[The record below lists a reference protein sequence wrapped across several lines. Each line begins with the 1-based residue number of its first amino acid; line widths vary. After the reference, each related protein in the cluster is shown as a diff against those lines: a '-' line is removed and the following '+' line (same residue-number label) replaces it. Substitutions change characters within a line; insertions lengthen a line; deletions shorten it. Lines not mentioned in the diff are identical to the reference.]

1 MKLHYSNDG
10 ATNSRY
16 RKIRSVINALKLEVT
31 DVPHDSNADLSKL
44 TVFNT
49 LPLLETNEG
58 TFFSSNTII
67 RYLAALSGNNLY
79 GGDNL
84 YQRALI
90 SQWLDITTCDFEAA
104 VAGVA
109 IARDGREVD
118 SVKLLADIHKFL
130 AFVESHL
137 NGKKFLVG
145 DSASLADYSL
155 ATSIAVVLTTLGEE
169 ERKAYPNVTAW
180 YLSLVATDAIIG
192 SADLPKEAHKAFRA
206 KQPKQ
211 EKKAEKK

>member
-1 MKLHYSNDG
+1 MLKACEKIYSHHYYLHDLKYLSFIINHFNIMKLHYSNDG

-67 RYLAALSGNNLY
+67 RYLASLSGNQLY

-84 YQRALI
+84 YQRALV

-130 AFVESHL
+130 GFVETHL

-145 DSASLADYSL
+145 EGATLADYSL
-155 ATSIAVVLTTLGEE
+155 ATSIAVVLTTLG
-169 ERKAYPNVTAW
+169 
-180 YLSLVATDAIIG
+180 D
-192 SADLPKEAHKAFRA
+192 
-206 KQPKQ
+206 
-211 EKKAEKK
+211 